1 MTIMFY
7 RIVPVESVNNFMTK
21 FEQYLEE
28 YLMDKFPQTL
38 DDDMSDMVAD
48 YEWDTNELIE
58 LGDNFAKLRFIDG
71 KQEGLEV
78 AKMILTE
85 QQEQNR
91 K

>member
-1 MTIMFY
+1 MFY

>member
-1 MTIMFY
+1 
-7 RIVPVESVNNFMTK
+7 MTK